1 MDQLAIDDEAR
12 LRRRVYADVVR
23 AVLRRYA
30 RHADVADRAGI
41 TREYLQA
48 LLQET
53 GLRTASPDTAD
64 LIVRALPV
72 PEEQRRDLKEHL
84 LLASEKR
91 LRARRAAR
99 REASET
105 SPTELLERLRDA
117 HWAATYAREPEQ
129 ARAHYPLLRDL
140 AEVFLGHIG
149 LRRSPLVLVEGC
161 LLMHDAQ
168 SVLDR
173 PADAL
178 FHARFARAIM
188 QRLVRSDF
196 GRDRNRF
203 DHFRVNAPYAEAVTL
218 TTLGLGRAAQDPL
231 LEAKAHADPAQPA
244 GRFWLPHLH
253 RHQVATLAVAP
264 RFALRDARLF
274 ADRARSALDRR
285 NDPLDPQVS
294 LLVDESLARAYLRH
308 GAGQSESDLGA
319 RKAVALL
326 RPTVDAI
333 ERTPYVGALHRV
345 AILRTFA
352 GALYATRDWD
362 EWRHYVDRALDLA
375 DGAGL
380 EHQAREMRQSRGAMR
395 T

>member
-72 PEEQRRDLKEHL
+72 PEEQRRDLKEHM

-140 AEVFLGHIG
+140 AEIFLGHKG

-196 GRDRNRF
+196 GRDRDRF

-231 LEAKAHADPAQPA
+231 LEAEAHADPDQPA

-253 RHQVATLAVAP
+253 RHQVAALAVAS
-264 RFALRDARLF
+264 RFALRDARRF

-333 ERTPYVGALHRV
+333 KRTPYVGALHRV

-362 EWRHYVDRALDLA
+362 EWRHYVDRALALA